1 MIRRPGR
8 LHKRRTPTIFPA
20 DAPPARRPRG
30 HPERLDH
37 VAARFHRRRRARRP
51 QGQRRPGR
59 RAARQRGELRHGGG
73 VHTERAPGRT
83 RGLRRRTPGRATG
96 PDARGGDERAGRER
110 LHRRAGLAAARAMA
124 EAAEQAA
131 SLPPRTALVLS
142 TGVIGV
148 ALPLEQVANGL
159 RVAAGRL
166 TPDGGPEAARAIMT
180 TDTRPKH
187 CAVRFETPAGMVT
200 VGGIAKGAGMIHPD
214 MATLLAV
221 LTTDAV
227 GEPAGLQPLLRRVA
241 DRSFN
246 AISVDGDTSTND
258 TVLLLAG
265 GASGV
270 DPSRDGALWKTFEDA
285 VLQVA
290 RTLALAIVSD
300 GEGASKLVEI
310 HVVGGGSE
318 VAARDVGRAIARSTL
333 VKTAIYGA
341 DPNWG
346 RILAAAGA
354 AGVPLAVDRL
364 SLQVAADGEWLTLA
378 TGGATAHADPRA
390 ARAIFQQ
397 KTIRL
402 RVDLGLGRAEAVV
415 WTCDLTPDYVRINA
429 DYTS

>member
-1 MIRRPGR
+1 
-8 LHKRRTPTIFPA
+8 
-20 DAPPARRPRG
+20 
-30 HPERLDH
+30 
-37 VAARFHRRRRARRP
+37 
-51 QGQRRPGR
+51 
-59 RAARQRGELRHGGG
+59 
-73 VHTERAPGRT
+73 
-83 RGLRRRTPGRATG
+83 
-96 PDARGGDERAGRER
+96 
-110 LHRRAGLAAARAMA
+110 
-124 EAAEQAA
+124 
-131 SLPPRTALVLS
+131 
-142 TGVIGV
+142 
-148 ALPLEQVANGL
+148 
-159 RVAAGRL
+159 
-166 TPDGGPEAARAIMT
+166 
-180 TDTRPKH
+180 
-187 CAVRFETPAGMVT
+187 
-200 VGGIAKGAGMIHPD
+200 MIHPD

-300 GEGASKLVEI
+300 GEGASKVVEI
-310 HVVGGGSE
+310 QVVGGVSE
-318 VAARDVGRAIARSTL
+318 AAAREVGRAIARSAL

-364 SLQVAADGEWLTLA
+364 SLQASADGEWLTLA
-378 TGGATAHADPRA
+378 TGGATAHADLST

>member
-1 MIRRPGR
+1 MPPLPSALADIPNGSVTSPRGFTAAAAHAGLKAEGTPDVALLVSSTSCATAGVFTKNALRAAPVVYDADLLSERPGR
-8 LHKRRTPTIFPA
+8 MRAVAMNARIANACTGA
-20 DAPPARRPRG
+20 D
-30 HPERLDH
+30 
-37 VAARFHRRRRARRP
+37 
-51 QGQRRPGR
+51 
-59 RAARQRGELRHGGG
+59 
-73 VHTERAPGRT
+73 
-83 RGLRRRTPGRATG
+83 
-96 PDARGGDERAGRER
+96 
-110 LHRRAGLAAARAMA
+110 GLAAARAMA
-124 EAAEQAA
+124 QAAEQAA
-131 SLPPRTALVLS
+131 GVPPRTALVLS

-148 ALPLEQVANGL
+148 PLPLEQVADGL
-159 RVAAGRL
+159 RAAAGRL
-166 TPDGGPEAARAIMT
+166 TPEGGPEVARAIMT

-187 CAVRFETPAGMVT
+187 CAVRFETPAGIVT

-270 DPSRDGALWKTFEDA
+270 DPSRDGAVWKLFEEA
-285 VLQVA
+285 VQQVA
-290 RTLALAIVSD
+290 RVLALAIVGD

-310 HVVGGGSE
+310 HVVGAASE
-318 VAARDVGRAIARSTL
+318 AAARDVGRGIARSVL

-354 AGVPLAVDRL
+354 AGVTLATERL
-364 SLQVAADGEWLTLA
+364 SLHAAADGEWLTLA
-378 TGGATAHADPRA
+378 SGGAVAHADESA

-415 WTCDLTPDYVRINA
+415 WTCDLTPEYVRINA

>member
-1 MIRRPGR
+1 MTSTLADIPNGSVTSPRGFTAAAAHAGLKAGDALDVALLVSATSCATAGVFTKNALRAAPVVYDADLLAERPGR
-8 LHKRRTPTIFPA
+8 IRGVAMNARVANACTG
-20 DAPPARRPRG
+20 AP
-30 HPERLDH
+30 
-37 VAARFHRRRRARRP
+37 
-51 QGQRRPGR
+51 
-59 RAARQRGELRHGGG
+59 
-73 VHTERAPGRT
+73 
-83 RGLRRRTPGRATG
+83 
-96 PDARGGDERAGRER
+96 
-110 LHRRAGLAAARAMA
+110 GLAAAQAMA
-124 EAAEQAA
+124 QAAEQSAG
-131 SLPPRTALVLS
+131 LPPRTALVLS

-148 ALPLEQVANGL
+148 PLPLELVVDGL
-159 RVAAGRL
+159 RAAAGRL
-166 TPDGGPEAARAIMT
+166 TSDGGPEAARAIMT

-187 CAVRFETPAGMVT
+187 CAVRFETPAGNVT

-258 TVLLLAG
+258 TVLFLAG

-285 VLQVA
+285 VLHVA

-318 VAARDVGRAIARSTL
+318 AAAREVGRAIARSAL

-346 RILAAAGA
+346 RILAAGA

-364 SLQVAADGEWLTLA
+364 SLHAAADGEWLTLA
-378 TGGATAHADPRA
+378 TGGATAHADSHA
-390 ARAIFQQ
+390 AHAIFQQ

>member
-1 MIRRPGR
+1 MAPLPAALADIPNGSITSPRGFTAAAAHAGLKADGAPDVALLVSAASCATAGVFTQNALRAAPVVYDADLLAERPGR
-8 LHKRRTPTIFPA
+8 MRAVAMNARVANACTG
-20 DAPPARRPRG
+20 AP
-30 HPERLDH
+30 
-37 VAARFHRRRRARRP
+37 
-51 QGQRRPGR
+51 
-59 RAARQRGELRHGGG
+59 
-73 VHTERAPGRT
+73 
-83 RGLRRRTPGRATG
+83 
-96 PDARGGDERAGRER
+96 
-110 LHRRAGLAAARAMA
+110 GLAAARAMA

-148 ALPLEQVANGL
+148 ALPLEQVANAL

-227 GEPAGLQPLLRRVA
+227 GEPAGLQPLLRRVV

-310 HVVGGGSE
+310 QVVGGVSE
-318 VAARDVGRAIARSTL
+318 AAARAVGRAIARSAL

-364 SLQVAADGEWLTLA
+364 SLQAAADGEWLTLA
-378 TGGATAHADPRA
+378 SGGATAHADSHA
-390 ARAIFQQ
+390 AHAIFQE

>member
-1 MIRRPGR
+1 MTSAPAPPATSFEPVPDGSVTSPRGFTAAAAHAGLKTDGALDVALLVSATSCATAGVFTKNAVRAAPVIYDADLLSERPGR
-8 LHKRRTPTIFPA
+8 IRAIA
-20 DAPPARRPRG
+20 MNAR
-30 HPERLDH
+30 
-37 VAARFHRRRRARRP
+37 VANAC
-51 QGQRRPGR
+51 
-59 RAARQRGELRHGGG
+59 
-73 VHTERAPGRT
+73 
-83 RGLRRRTPGRATG
+83 TG
-96 PDARGGDERAGRER
+96 PE
-110 LHRRAGLAAARAMA
+110 GLAAARAMA
-124 EAAEQAA
+124 QAAEQAA
-131 SLPPRTALVLS
+131 GLPPRTALVLS

-148 ALPLEQVANGL
+148 PLPVAPIAEGL
-159 RVAAGRL
+159 RAAAAHLTAAGG
-166 TPDGGPEAARAIMT
+166 TAAARAIMT

-187 CAVRFETPAGMVT
+187 CAVRFETPGGNVT

-227 GEPAGLQPLLRRVA
+227 AEPATLQPLLRRVG

-258 TVLLLAG
+258 TALLLAN

-270 DPSRDGALWKTFEDA
+270 DPGRDGAVWKLFEEA
-285 VLQVA
+285 VQHVA
-290 RTLALAIVSD
+290 RALALAIVED

-310 HVVGGGSE
+310 QVVGAASE
-318 VAARDVGRAIARSTL
+318 AAAREVGRAIARSTL

-354 AGVPLAVDRL
+354 AGVALAVERL
-364 SLQVAADGEWLTLA
+364 TLQAAVNGEWLTLA
-378 TGGATAHADPRA
+378 QGGATAHPDPERA
-390 ARAIFQQ
+390 HAIFRQ

-402 RVDLGLGRAEAVV
+402 RIDLGLGRAEAVV

>member
-1 MIRRPGR
+1 MASPIADIPNGSVTSPRGFTAAAAHAGLKSDGAPDVALLVSATSCATAGVFTQNAVRAAPVIYDAELLTERPGR
-8 LHKRRTPTIFPA
+8 IRAVAMNARVANACTG
-20 DAPPARRPRG
+20 AP
-30 HPERLDH
+30 
-37 VAARFHRRRRARRP
+37 
-51 QGQRRPGR
+51 
-59 RAARQRGELRHGGG
+59 
-73 VHTERAPGRT
+73 
-83 RGLRRRTPGRATG
+83 
-96 PDARGGDERAGRER
+96 
-110 LHRRAGLAAARAMA
+110 GLAAARAMA

-131 SLPPRTALVLS
+131 GVPHRTALVLS

-148 ALPLEQVANGL
+148 PLPIEQISEGL
-159 RVAAGRL
+159 RAAAVRL
-166 TPDGGPEAARAIMT
+166 AGDGGAEAARAIMT

-200 VGGIAKGAGMIHPD
+200 VGGIAKGAGMIHPN

-227 GEPAGLQPLLRRVA
+227 GEPAALQPLLRRVA

-258 TVLLLAG
+258 TTLLLAG
-265 GASGV
+265 GAAGV

-285 VLQVA
+285 VLRVA

-310 HVVGGGSE
+310 HVVGGVSE
-318 VAARDVGRAIARSTL
+318 AAAREIGRAIARSAL

-354 AGVPLAVDRL
+354 AGVPLVVERL
-364 SLQVAADGEWLTLA
+364 SLQVAANGDWLTLA
-378 TGGATAHADPRA
+378 TAGATAHPDA
-390 ARAIFQQ
+390 AQAHAIFQQ

>member
-1 MIRRPGR
+1 MHPLPSALASIPNGSVTTPRGFTAAAAHAGLKADGAPDVALLVSATSCATAGVFTKNAVRAAPVLYDADLLAERPGR
-8 LHKRRTPTIFPA
+8 VRAVAMNARVANACTG
-20 DAPPARRPRG
+20 AP
-30 HPERLDH
+30 
-37 VAARFHRRRRARRP
+37 
-51 QGQRRPGR
+51 
-59 RAARQRGELRHGGG
+59 
-73 VHTERAPGRT
+73 
-83 RGLRRRTPGRATG
+83 
-96 PDARGGDERAGRER
+96 
-110 LHRRAGLAAARAMA
+110 GLAAARAMA
-124 EAAEQAA
+124 QAAEQAA
-131 SLPPRTALVLS
+131 ALPPRTALVLS
-142 TGVIGV
+142 TGVIGIP
-148 ALPLEQVANGL
+148 LPVEQVVDGL

-166 TPDGGPEAARAIMT
+166 TPDGGLEAARAIMT

-187 CAVRFETPAGMVT
+187 CAVRFETPAGIVT

-300 GEGASKLVEI
+300 GEGASKVVEI
-310 HVVGGGSE
+310 QVVGGVSE
-318 VAARDVGRAIARSTL
+318 TAAREVGRAIARSTL

-354 AGVPLAVDRL
+354 AGVPLAVERL
-364 SLQVAADGEWLTLA
+364 SLQAAAEGEWLTLA
-378 TGGATAHADPRA
+378 TGGATAHADLGA
-390 ARAIFQQ
+390 AHAIFEQ